1 MVPEII
7 IVVPPLLG
15 LKGNLEM
22 TLAARYNTHTLLS
35 ACKTTVTFPLKLPG
49 INTHAQHTCKTTV
62 TSTLKDEHGSEPWSD
77 GREGRRNLDNRRKPG
92 ETKKI
97 SSKRVSLHGPEA
109 PSPLP

>member
-22 TLAARYNTHTLLS
+22 TLAARYDTHMHM
-35 ACKTTVTFPLKLPG
+35 TVTLTF
-49 INTHAQHTCKTTV
+49 
-62 TSTLKDEHGSEPWSD
+62 KDEHGSEPRSD

-92 ETKKI
+92 EAKKI